1 MTTIMWSG
9 AGVPMVR
16 ILCFSLSEPR
26 GAERYIY
33 VTFLEMHDSE
43 ISLDFHGSSSAGKPS
58 AAILNRNK

>member
-1 MTTIMWSG
+1 
-9 AGVPMVR
+9 MVR